1 MFFKK
6 CGKKQERWGIM
17 SQSLTVV
24 NTQVSEVANAMAIS
38 DKSAQK
44 NLVKYGKLVE
54 YAIEL
59 KKDKLPVSLNKISA
73 LVEIGITPEQVIT
86 LYQTRNQIT
95 EYVQSQKFKCCVT
108 LRQMARLSVRFG
120 DFKEFSTDEQYE
132 QIVEIMTV
140 FKWTSFI
147 KAVDRIIAVADD
159 LGFYNLGDLLQAGED
174 YMTGEIFEYY
184 FPDED
189 CSYEH

>member
-1 MFFKK
+1 
-6 CGKKQERWGIM
+6 M

>member
-1 MFFKK
+1 
-6 CGKKQERWGIM
+6 M

-108 LRQMARLSVRFG
+108 LRQMARLR
-120 DFKEFSTDEQYE
+120 
-132 QIVEIMTV
+132 
-140 FKWTSFI
+140 
-147 KAVDRIIAVADD
+147 
-159 LGFYNLGDLLQAGED
+159 LGDEA
-174 YMTGEIFEYY
+174 
-184 FPDED
+184 
-189 CSYEH
+189 